1 MRLKFYGTRGS
12 IPICDASFQQ
22 FGGNTTCLQ
31 IMFPDVNR
39 INIIDAGT
47 GLRNLGRDLRA
58 IGHKQDQIVIALTH
72 FHWDHIQ
79 GFPFFAQ
86 AYDPGQK
93 ITLLTLGQDQTV
105 TNLREI
111 FEVQMQEEYFPVQ
124 LDRMGA
130 TFEFLQIADAS
141 SHFTGINNVATVVSA
156 QRHNHPGGAYSF
168 RIERNGK
175 VLVVCTDVEHGEQID
190 PRLVELAR
198 SADLLVHDAQYT
210 AEELHKRRGWGH
222 SSFDQ
227 AMQVAEMAGVKR
239 LALTHHDPEHDD
251 EFLQRIEKLCQ
262 ERFPNAVLAREGME
276 ISL

>member
-31 IMFPDVNR
+31 ITFTDMNR
-39 INIIDAGT
+39 IAIIDAGT

-58 IGHKQDQIVIALTH
+58 IGHKQDRIVIAFTH

-79 GFPFFAQ
+79 GFPFFPQ
-86 AYDPGQK
+86 AYDRGQK

-105 TNLREI
+105 TDLRQI

-141 SHFTGINNVATVVSA
+141 KHFTGTNDVDTVLSA

-168 RIERNGK
+168 RIERKWEGAR
-175 VLVVCTDVEHGEQID
+175 
-190 PRLVELAR
+190 RLHRCGAR
-198 SADLLVHDAQYT
+198 QAD
-210 AEELHKRRGWGH
+210 
-222 SSFDQ
+222 
-227 AMQVAEMAGVKR
+227 
-239 LALTHHDPEHDD
+239 
-251 EFLQRIEKLCQ
+251 
-262 ERFPNAVLAREGME
+262 
-276 ISL
+276 